1 MIASGTIGMPLHFGR
16 MPAWLMSHPKVEDR
30 VAAIEVLDEKW
41 TPKGD
46 Q

>member
-1 MIASGTIGMPLHFGR
+1 LI
-16 MPAWLMSHPKVEDR
+16 SHPKVEDR